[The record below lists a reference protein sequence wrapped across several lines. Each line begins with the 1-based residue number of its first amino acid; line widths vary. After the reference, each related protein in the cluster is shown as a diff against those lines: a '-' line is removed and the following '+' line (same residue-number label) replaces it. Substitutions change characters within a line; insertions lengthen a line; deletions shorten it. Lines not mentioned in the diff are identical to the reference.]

1 VAAIPVS
8 VTEDVDA
15 GRNLFRGTAMMY
27 WNLPYYRKEVL
38 AAHPEALAGFDQGQ
52 PIPDAVVDEFAG
64 IGSPDTVRAKIADYR
79 DAGVTLPAIAVM
91 PVPEGEEETLRI
103 AAPTGA

>member
-1 VAAIPVS
+1 
-8 VTEDVDA
+8 
-15 GRNLFRGTAMMY
+15 MMY

-52 PIPDAVVDEFAG
+52 PIPDVVVDEFAG
-64 IGSPDTVRAKIADYR
+64 IGSTDVVMAKIADYR
-79 DAGVTLPAIAVM
+79 DAGVTLPALGVM
-91 PVPEGEEETLRI
+91 PVPEDEDETLKV